1 MISNGVLIMDNK
13 DENSTELTEDKAR
26 KIYEEF
32 LRIIR
37 EIDVTIDDEGM
48 LDESIILS
56 LRGEKLKEVY
66 KVLFRDKFFIVST
79 HTQDF
84 PRKFRAD
91 RLLKVSVHK
100 EQEINVD

>member
-1 MISNGVLIMDNK
+1 MTNQ

-32 LRIIR
+32 LRIIN
-37 EIDVTIDDEGM
+37 EIDVTIDEEGM
-48 LDESIILS
+48 LNEPIIMS

-66 KVLFRDKFFIVST
+66 KVLFRDKFFIVSQ
-79 HTQDF
+79 HIQEF

-100 EQEINVD
+100 EREINVD